1 MMMRTIRFV
10 QRLAKTG
17 RASIDRAESGQAI
30 VIIAFVAIGLIAIL
44 GLAID
49 GGRLLFLRRDVQN
62 AADAAAI
69 AAGRAMC
76 QGNPNFMNIGFAAA
90 DVNGFD
96 DRGLNPDR
104 SGNEVEIYAPPVNSS
119 TPIRPECQG
128 CYLEAEVTAEIPP
141 SFIGI
146 VYGGPLQATGR
157 TISAC
162 NQHLSGLD
170 EIGLRAVFGLSDS
183 CEVSITGSDVTITGG
198 THSNGQLKF
207 AISGTVAGPSTYWKT
222 LHLPEGQAEDLDF
235 MPGSGSS
242 HFETQTG
249 LCLPSCF
256 KNVEDSGGGEG
267 CGVPTADTPYKICDA
282 QPDPLA
288 YDINDFR
295 PGGKYANMAASKG
308 EYFSLIDATCQKK
321 TVEAWLESHRV
332 GDDLQAGLYYSNCS
346 VHMNQERLRGTITL
360 VSEESVQLSGGSQ
373 KLNPYMLDLLL
384 FANGGTNKCSD
395 KVVNFS
401 GSSNEWNGNIY
412 APHGQVNFSGSSNHT
427 LVNGCVV
434 GYAVDFSGSESKIL
448 CNATEPDTSPGIYL
462 PE

>member
-1 MMMRTIRFV
+1 M

-17 RASIDRAESGQAI
+17 RANLDRAESGQAI
-30 VIIAFVAIGLIAIL
+30 VIIAFIAIGLIAIL

-49 GGRLLFLRRDVQN
+49 GGRLLFLRRDAQN

-76 QGNPNFMNIGFAAA
+76 QGNPNFLNIGFAAA
-90 DVNGFD
+90 DANGFD
-96 DRGLNPDR
+96 NRGLTPDR
-104 SGNEVEIYAPPVNSS
+104 SGNKVEIYAPPANPTS
-119 TPIRPECQG
+119 PIPPECQG

-141 SFIGI
+141 GFIGV
-146 VYGGPLQATGR
+146 VYSGPLQATGR

-162 NQHLSGLD
+162 NQHLTGLD
-170 EIGLRAVFGLSDS
+170 EVGLRAVFGLSDS

-207 AISGTVAGPSTYWKT
+207 AISGTVAGPSTYSKT
-222 LHLPEGQAEDLDF
+222 LHLPSGQAKDLSF
-235 MPGSGSS
+235 MPGSGSNQ
-242 HFETQTG
+242 FETQTG

-256 KNVEDSGGGEG
+256 TNKEEGGSGGGEE
-267 CGVPTADTPYKICDA
+267 CGVPKADAPYKVCDA

-288 YDINDFR
+288 YDINDFK
-295 PGGKYANMAASKG
+295 PGGKYANMAAAKG
-308 EYFSLIDATCQKK
+308 EYFSFIDAKCQSK

-332 GDDLQAGLYYSNCS
+332 GDDLHTGLYYTNCS
-346 VHMNQERLRGTITL
+346 VHVNQERLRGTITL
-360 VSEESVQLSGGSQ
+360 VSEESIQISGGSQ
-373 KLNPYMLDLLL
+373 KLYPYMLDLLI
-384 FANGGTNKCSD
+384 FANGGSNKCSD

-401 GSSNEWNGNIY
+401 GSNNEWNGNIY

-434 GYAVDFSGSESKIL
+434 GYSVDFSGSESKIL
-448 CNATEPDTSPGIYL
+448 CNATDPDTNPGIYL